1 MVRRFAQKSSER
13 EPLTPPERPP
23 SLATLSLQAIFKGYG
38 YKAKWGPLKALVD
51 IQRKW
56 RWLRFY
62 AWMQAA
68 ELVTDFFQGRIQ
80 GYIPVNRYADV
91 EHVRRYRRLGSA
103 LRTSQARVH
112 TLAITQRV

>member
-1 MVRRFAQKSSER
+1 MVRRFAQKLSER

-23 SLATLSLQAIFKGYG
+23 SLATLSVKAIFRG
-38 YKAKWGPLKALVD
+38 AKWGPLKALVD

-56 RWLRFY
+56 KWLRFY

-68 ELVTDFFQGRIQ
+68 ELLTDFFQGRIQ

-91 EHVRRYRRLGSA
+91 EHVRRYLRLGSA
-103 LRTSQARVH
+103 LRTSQARVR